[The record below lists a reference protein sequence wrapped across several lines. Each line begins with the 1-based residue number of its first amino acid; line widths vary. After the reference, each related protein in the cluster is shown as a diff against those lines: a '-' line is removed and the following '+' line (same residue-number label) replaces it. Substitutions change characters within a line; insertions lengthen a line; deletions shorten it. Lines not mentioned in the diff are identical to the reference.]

1 MYSAADDK
9 SDHSSGGLPVMNK
22 TTTFLKSHP
31 SLYYLVVFLF
41 MIIPALLLFPAV
53 EGENQIGLIVFL
65 GLVILANLAAVF
77 PSNSK

>member
-1 MYSAADDK
+1 MYSVADDK

-22 TTTFLKSHP
+22 ITTFLKSHP
-31 SLYYLVVFLF
+31 ALYYLVVFLL
-41 MIIPALLLFPAV
+41 MIIPALLLFPAA

-77 PSNSK
+77 PFNSK